1 MYLKKYI
8 DLLFKYFRKKRR
20 RVSTDSSS
28 SSSSSSSESFDS
40 QSNPDR
46 RRKRDSR
53 SRDRSQRNI
62 SPPMD
67 QQRQPVYGGGE
78 DLPHQQYDVDLQASF
93 MSGDGASFSDMFRSA
108 SQESDSTQ
116 GQKISTHI
124 STIPIQYGADPYMYT
139 NPQPNWYGMP
149 GMDPAHM
156 YGYGQ
161 QFPGYE
167 QGFPLPPPMA
177 FYHGNQIPCDNN
189 ARSRS
194 RSSSRKRSRSDR
206 RSRSSSFGR
215 KRGQDSQ
222 QGESSGRKFTGRSSS
237 PYDRR
242 RSSTSQN
249 RSLDNP
255 SESPNYRRR
264 DSREGRRSRRS
275 LSHSWS
281 GSPCSFE
288 DSKRQAD
295 ISEKR
300 SPDREKR
307 RSWSTGRRNSQDGRK
322 QSVEEEGKI
331 HEGGSSK
338 KSKEKGKKVKKEDI
352 LSTSEN
358 TNKDISK
365 NKQSSKSKKKKE
377 SEEEKGKV
385 KRKKKDGGENRKK
398 SKKSLDSED
407 KLNAKKLL
415 NEVDGTIKKSLSGK
429 GKNKVESA
437 PDQMSVVSSSSEKK
451 KSKENN
457 DLEDVKVEDKM
468 LHVTGDIRKIVHKE
482 KVQDFSDSTI
492 IAQQKA
498 NKEMHGK
505 LRKGHSLLDQLT
517 KSKWDS
523 PDELYNSPFMKYS
536 SPLSTQIQVS
546 SKDPYERLSKKGAG
560 SSVDRNKR
568 SNSREFEGIRIH
580 ITNDQYGKQTDKD
593 NLGVVEMFHVDQQPR
608 ETNKL
613 EECVKNTSSTKSI
626 ESKKKV
632 SDNAEKVETNSAKE
646 AVVDKSRTYRKRV
659 SSPPSKSGSP
669 ARVRSK
675 DRHSI
680 SKDRR
685 SRSKHRHSRSKDRRS
700 RSKHRWSRSRSKS
713 PVHKRRSYSI
723 SPLRRNS
730 GVGSSKKMRPLM
742 KGRNKFT
749 GSRSRSISPGRK
761 YSGRLRSRSRS
772 PQHNVS
778 YQAHYNRGRESFRG
792 SHYRGRASFKSFD
805 GYRKSFESYRPQRSR
820 SRSHT
825 RRSRSKSPRYKGQ
838 RQDQGHGRGD
848 VQHKSKS
855 STKSKQNNS
864 SKIDSKTLDEIE
876 DFYHQL
882 KENKKNQ
889 KETEIQ
895 K

>member
-1 MYLKKYI
+1 
-8 DLLFKYFRKKRR
+8 
-20 RVSTDSSS
+20 
-28 SSSSSSSESFDS
+28 
-40 QSNPDR
+40 
-46 RRKRDSR
+46 
-53 SRDRSQRNI
+53 
-62 SPPMD
+62 MD

-78 DLPHQQYDVDLQASF
+78 NLPHQQYDVDPQASF
-93 MSGDGASFSDMFRSA
+93 MSGDGVSFSDMFRSS

-124 STIPIQYGADPYMYT
+124 STIPVQYGADPYMYT
-139 NPQPNWYGMP
+139 NPQTNWYGMP

-167 QGFPLPPPMA
+167 QGFPVHPLMT
-177 FYHGNQIPCDNN
+177 FYPENQIPCDNN
-189 ARSRS
+189 GRS

-222 QGESSGRKFTGRSSS
+222 EGESRGRKFTGRSSS

-264 DSREGRRSRRS
+264 DSREGRRSKRS

-281 GSPCSFE
+281 GSPSSFE

-307 RSWSTGRRNSQDGRK
+307 RSWSSGRRNSCQDGRK

-338 KSKEKGKKVKKEDI
+338 QSMEKGKKVEKEDI
-352 LSTSEN
+352 LSTSEK
-358 TNKDISK
+358 TNKDITK

-377 SEEEKGKV
+377 SEDEKGKV
-385 KRKKKDGGENRKK
+385 KKKKKDGGENRKK
-398 SKKSLDSED
+398 SKKSLDSEY
-407 KLNAKKLL
+407 KLNDKNLL
-415 NEVDGTIKKSLSGK
+415 NEVDGTIKKSISDK
-429 GKNKVESA
+429 GKKKVDSV
-437 PDQMSVVSSSSEKK
+437 PDQMSVVSSSSEKN
-451 KSKENN
+451 KSNEDLSRQGYN
-457 DLEDVKVEDKM
+457 DLEDVKVEDQM
-468 LHVTGDIRKIVHKE
+468 LHVTGDIRKIVHRE
-482 KVQDFSDSTI
+482 KIQDFSDSTI

-498 NKEMHGK
+498 NKETCGK

-517 KSKWDS
+517 QSKWDS

-546 SKDPYERLSKKGAG
+546 SKDPYERLIKKGAS

-593 NLGVVEMFHVDQQPR
+593 NLGVVEMFHVNQQPR
-608 ETNKL
+608 ETNELK
-613 EECVKNTSSTKSI
+613 ESVKNTSSTKSI
-626 ESKKKV
+626 ESNKKV

-646 AVVDKSRTYRKRV
+646 LPKQAIADKSRTYRKRV
-659 SSPPSKSGSP
+659 SSPPSKSKSDSP
-669 ARVRSK
+669 ERV
-675 DRHSI
+675 
-680 SKDRR
+680 
-685 SRSKHRHSRSKDRRS
+685 
-700 RSKHRWSRSRSKS
+700 RSKHRWSRSKHSRSRS
-713 PVHKRRSYSI
+713 RPVHKRRSYSK

-730 GVGSSKKMRPLM
+730 GVGSSRKMRPLM

-772 PQHNVS
+772 PQLHAS
-778 YQAHYNRGRESFRG
+778 YKAHYDRDRERQSFRG
-792 SHYRGRASFKSFD
+792 SNYRGRGSFKSFG

-820 SRSHT
+820 SRSRT

-848 VQHKSKS
+848 VQHKSES

-864 SKIDSKTLDEIE
+864 SKIDNKTLDEIE

-882 KENKKNQ
+882 KENKKIQ